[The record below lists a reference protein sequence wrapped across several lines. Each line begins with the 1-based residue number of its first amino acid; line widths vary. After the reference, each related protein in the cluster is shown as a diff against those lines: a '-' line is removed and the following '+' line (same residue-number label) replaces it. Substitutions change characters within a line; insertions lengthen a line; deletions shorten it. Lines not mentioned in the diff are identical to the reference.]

1 MDVVDKVLVPPEAV
15 FSTTD
20 RASIKADVEKAIAP
34 AEAPAVKANN
44 AGCAGASTLLVMFW
58 VALAL
63 LLA

>member
-1 MDVVDKVLVPPEAV
+1 
-15 FSTTD
+15 
-20 RASIKADVEKAIAP
+20 
-34 AEAPAVKANN
+34 VKANN